1 MNITAQRS
9 PELTRRAAAR
19 LPSDGA
25 DWRYHA
31 GMAESEFTPVAG
43 NGLLDRRLF
52 LTRILAFG
60 AIAPTVH
67 ATVPD
72 EPWMKTPGA
81 PFTNYGS
88 PSAYERGVVRW
99 ISATD
104 RAPGNGV
111 SWSPLHEL
119 DGIVTP
125 SGLHFERHH
134 NGVPQIDPARHR
146 LIVNGAVEHAL
157 EFSVESLLRYPR
169 VSRFLVVECGG
180 NSNAGWR
187 EKPIQTSAG
196 YFHGLVS
203 CSEWTGVPLR
213 LLLDEAGVSAGADWI
228 IAEGADA
235 FGMTIS
241 LPLTK
246 ARDDCLLALLQNGER
261 LRPEQGYPLRLLVPG
276 WEGVL
281 NVKWLRTLTLAR
293 EPVMARNETARYT
306 ELQPD
311 GSARMFTFVNAVKSL
326 LTSPSAGMRLN
337 GAGFYELSGLAWSGR
352 GRVTKV
358 EVSADAGSS
367 WAEAALNEPV
377 LPQCFTRF
385 RLPWHWNGEP
395 CVLQSRATDET
406 GAVQPTRAALVGER
420 GRHGYFHYNAIVS
433 WQVDGDGALTHTY
446 VDVAGAPASADPFD
460 ADW

>member
-1 MNITAQRS
+1 MRT
-9 PELTRRAAAR
+9 PDCE
-19 LPSDGA
+19 
-25 DWRYHA
+25 
-31 GMAESEFTPVAG
+31 PVAG

-52 LTRILAFG
+52 LTQALAFG
-60 AIAPTVH
+60 TIAPV
-67 ATVPD
+67 AAMVPD

-81 PFTNYGS
+81 PFTSYGAPS
-88 PSAYERGVVRW
+88 PHEREVVRW
-99 ISATD
+99 IAAT
-104 RAPGNGV
+104 AGVPGNGV

-134 NGVPQIDPARHR
+134 NGVPAIEPAVHR
-146 LIVNGAVEHAL
+146 LVVDGAVRQPLA
-157 EFSVESLLRYPR
+157 FSIAALLRYPR
-169 VSRFLVVECGG
+169 VSRFCVIECGG

-187 EKPIQTSAG
+187 QQPIQTAAG
-196 YFHGLVS
+196 YFHGMVS

-213 LLLDEAGVSAGADWI
+213 VVLDEAAPEHGADWL

-235 FGMTIS
+235 AGMTVS
-241 LPLTK
+241 LPLAK
-246 ARDDCLLALLQNGER
+246 AREDCLLALFQNGER

-311 GSARMFTFVNAVKSL
+311 GTARQFTFVMDVKSL
-326 LTSPSAGMRLN
+326 LTRPSAGMRL
-337 GAGFYELSGLAWSGR
+337 AGPDVYELSGLAWSGR
-352 GRVTKV
+352 GRITRV
-358 EVSADAGSS
+358 EISADGGTS
-367 WAEAALNEPV
+367 WADAALNEPV

-385 RLPWHWNGEP
+385 RLPWRWNGAP

-406 GAVQPTRAALVGER
+406 GAVQPTRAALLAAR
-420 GRHGYFHYNAIVS
+420 GRHGYFHYHAIVS
-433 WQVDGDGALTHTY
+433 WHVDADGVLSHVYPEATS
-446 VDVAGAPASADPFD
+446 DAADPFD